1 MLILISFFKISSV
14 NFIVTFAK
22 SLYSWVSTMQSFDYK
37 TLSDSAVAKTTDAR
51 IVIVLRLQFA
61 KVNMKRRVID
71 LKGI

>member
-1 MLILISFFKISSV
+1 MENINTHWIE
-14 NFIVTFAK
+14 FIDSADLDPT
-22 SLYSWVSTMQSFDYK
+22 LDYK